1 MAPQCM
7 HEMGPGHCPT
17 GYYAGW
23 DASIAT
29 EELCKAQCL
38 AEDECMFAS
47 LKVGHTC
54 SRYNSNAG
62 NCDPL
67 IGTDHTTWAKQG
79 CSGAVWARTP
89 SLHVHLS
96 TTLDEPSDNE
106 AWGLQDVATVHGLS
120 AFTLEFT
127 FRLHAN
133 PYDYH
138 AERTI
143 LRIGRD
149 NGQTN
154 SHHQFGYRLPLVGV
168 RNFDGGSSHSPVMYV
183 DHLNEYELS
192 HDQRR
197 VEFPLPFY
205 SPPPLPPASPQPP
218 VAPGWTVA
226 SVDTFPGATGWASN
240 RRLDVTHCGVHGSML
255 GGHGVFGGGAYIEK
269 TFDLSGVRESGDPP
283 HARVRI
289 ELTFFAIDS

>member
-1 MAPQCM
+1 M
-7 HEMGPGHCPT
+7 H
-17 GYYAGW
+17 
-23 DASIAT
+23 
-29 EELCKAQCL
+29 
-38 AEDECMFAS
+38 
-47 LKVGHTC
+47 V
-54 SRYNSNAG
+54 SRG
-62 NCDPL
+62 Q
-67 IGTDHTTWAKQG
+67 K
-79 CSGAVWARTP
+79 
-89 SLHVHLS
+89 
-96 TTLDEPSDNE
+96 
-106 AWGLQDVATVHGLS
+106 VATVHGLS

-240 RRLDVTHCGVHGSML
+240 RRLDVTRCGVHGSML

-289 ELTFFAIDS
+289 ELTFFAIDSWDGEEARLWVDDELVSTTSFSAHASVTDECGSGYNDPDPGRHIMSADVLNSADSVTVRITTYARRERR